1 MSPNQLLTIGLRQL
15 FANGSVKASGEVSVA
30 SGRGWSRPVLLQALF
45 ALFLL
50 ALSSGA
56 LAASFSVSDFA
67 VPASDPL
74 DVFSCELDG
83 PGAVATDGRTFS
95 PGDQLSIDRSCVVK
109 NFTCDDPLNSTLNFA
124 SHTPGTLII
133 FENVCYGG
141 NFACANV
148 EGSAFVWAVNG
159 SDFSSVKP
167 GCQDLII
174 PVEKIE
180 KSATDLADNPIS
192 SVSVGVPF
200 RYTLDIPVLFDPVS
214 GTIIPGYGSLNELGN
229 IVITDDMTPGTL
241 GVDLELLDITA
252 SWGPAGSPTGTTM
265 TPGTDFTVTSSVGN
279 PSTPGVLTFEI
290 LNPEPL
296 AANNQ
301 IHIAID
307 VMLTDDPLNN
317 IGKSFINVAE
327 WEFSRLID
335 GTLYDPLPGENGVAE
350 LLSISRPDLQV
361 EKTTDSTAVNFS
373 DMPEYSIFVQNVGG
387 APAWNILVEDQIP
400 LEMRD
405 FDPTTALTVTMAGN
419 LLDPSDYDLTYTT
432 NGPND
437 GLLEI
442 ELLDSAGGLNANEIL
457 RIDYTSQLDQPGGSN
472 VPANGVELTNVAAA
486 TFWANDISTNTSR
499 VEYTG
504 PRTDGTEDTADNQ
517 DLAFVTAALTGYYFE
532 KTVSN
537 VTSGISPA
545 FAAIPGDRLRYRVR
559 LFNLDQEIY
568 NVSIT
573 DQLDATRFDIS
584 SAAVDPATCP
594 AGATVCAFDGSG
606 LLTVSGAIDVAP
618 SSAQQSIAIEFEVD
632 LLDTLAD
639 GDVASNQAQMTAED
653 DLANPVSASSDDP
666 NVNGVV
672 NQADPGSPASD
683 PTNITIFAPGALL
696 KEGPAGLT
704 EAPIGEIFEYTFTVP
719 QTPVNAPLFDVQV
732 QDALPTALVPTTM
745 LATATVIDGT
755 GTPTGTT
762 YTLTVTDTGS
772 GYMLSENVTGL
783 DLGANERA
791 QITLEVQLANILANQ
806 DGVSFSNTATYSY
819 ARINGAPQSDPA
831 GTEST
836 TAPITI
842 VEPAVTATKSAINL
856 DGNTPAQGGDT
867 LQYTV
872 TLSSNGSSTA
882 FDTSIFDTL
891 PAGVNY
897 VPGSAEILLNA
908 ATTQVDPDV
917 TAGVLT
923 WGALNGDDSL
933 DIPVGEDLVLTYE
946 VVINS
951 AVTGDLINQ
960 VDVQWQSQ
968 DGAVDGERNGADAP
982 DAAGLNNYF
991 TSATSTV
998 AYADNTAFAKA
1009 VQSDTWNDGGTLSTD
1024 LDGIV
1029 RVGDQL
1035 TYALTLS
1042 LREGLTEAV
1051 TIADT
1056 LPAGLEVVSTNY
1068 INAANITFTPTS
1080 EPLAGDRGAISW
1092 LLGDITNT
1100 PDADDTNDTLVIE
1113 VVAQVLANDPDTLAQ
1128 LDTQIINNSAELNY
1142 TGAAAPLPTGAIP
1155 ATVNQPVMSEITKV
1169 DTLGGRTGSGTNADP
1184 YQVDL
1189 AADTMQ
1195 FQLETCNNGD
1205 APAYNLTISDSLA
1218 TQFDENDLAAAPTV
1232 QLGAATLTAGTDF
1245 TYTAPA
1251 VRGGAFNIVLADA
1264 RPVDPDVCVT
1274 VSYNVGFY
1282 TDVTTTTPWSNS
1294 ATLDNYW
1301 SLPTSSGQ
1309 QYAGTTPAEVWMVNA
1324 SNPQVPVKVIT
1335 GQADGEVVIGEQVTY
1350 TITIPADNIVR
1361 NNVVV
1366 TDTLADAL
1374 VYDPAL
1380 VTVTVGGVGAAFT
1393 DNTAGQAVSLA
1404 ITNPVPAGQDVVVS
1418 LSAVV
1423 ANTVNTNAG
1432 VTFDNTATYTYDG
1445 LATPLTS
1452 LPAGSLLIVE
1462 PLVALTK
1469 TGDLASVTAGDV
1481 ITYTVSLTAAAD
1493 PNNSDAFDLVLT
1505 DTLPAG
1511 LEYVAASATVGGVAT
1526 EPNVTGDPQLL
1537 TWPAMDMVEGA
1548 SVDVVYQVL
1557 VRDTVAAGDTLTNNA
1572 EAAWTSITGA
1582 DANERDGSDT
1592 DTGGVNDYY
1601 ATDSAT
1607 ATVPDGTLLSKART
1621 GDTFNTATDDLRVGD
1636 RVQFELRIALQEGT
1650 TNGLVLTDTLP
1661 TGLAFESM
1669 VSADFFGTVESPVVT
1684 PAAIPSQ
1691 SGQTLTWTLGNQT
1704 NPADG
1709 NAANDFLVLV
1719 YEARVENL
1727 DTLSQTPT
1735 TQPLTNAATLDYTV
1749 ASGPAP
1755 QQTANANVQVLQ
1767 PDLAITKTAS
1777 AAGGDT
1783 IVVAGEVVTYTV
1795 AITNNGDAPA
1805 YDTVLQDTLPDGMRL
1820 AGITTASIDVDGN
1833 ARPTLAPTYNVVTGL
1848 AEWDFGSEAVGV
1860 YDIPVGS
1867 TLTVA
1872 YTVAVDPSVPPSQTL
1887 TNSALVTDYYS
1898 FDDSDVPANGAPADR
1913 EDYGP
1918 TNTDMATLT
1927 TPGPLSLQKE
1937 ALATQATI
1945 GEEFTYRITVPETP
1959 TDTALF
1965 DVRILD
1971 NLAASGVDLT
1981 FVSATVVSGGAWT
1994 LTNTGTPTNL
2004 IIEDTGSGIDIAANS
2019 QAVID
2024 ITVSVDNTTNNQ
2036 AGDTA
2041 VNTASYTFNSINDN
2055 DLTQVAAPGGAN
2067 DTAAPVTLVEPLLT
2081 ITKTAANVTAGKAA
2095 TDPAAGGDTIEYTV
2109 TIPNGGNA
2117 TAFDTTVTDTLP
2129 TGMALVANSATAL
2142 INGAD
2147 PGFTAT
2153 PTSTAVAG
2161 GTELVWGEDNG
2172 GDGSLDIPAGQSL
2185 VMTYQAIVTDAS
2197 IPSLQNSVLA
2207 DWTSLDTGI
2216 AGERTGDGCPTI
2228 TQPND
2233 YCTAPAT
2240 ATVVTEDNNALAKIV
2255 FADSWDDAPLSTA
2268 NDGILRV
2275 GDTVTYELELLLR
2288 EGATNAVVVSD
2299 TLPDGLT
2306 FDSVV
2311 SINGNTSAPFAAVA
2325 PFSHAD
2331 IPAPTVAGQTVTWN
2345 IGDIVNAV
2353 NGDSTD
2359 NTFVIRYNAVADV
2372 NNPAT
2377 ATPSTVLTNDASFFY
2392 DGTTTITDSADVEVR
2407 QPVIVSVT
2415 KTDDL
2420 GNSYPSSTSPLT
2432 VDIIN
2437 DTMQFSLEACNDG
2450 GSTAPAYSLQLVDTL
2465 APELDETSITTPVVT
2480 INGAAQTAG
2489 AGYTYTAP
2497 AGSGGDMVFDLV
2509 TPVNPGQCALVEYSI
2524 GFVDTTPAN
2533 SLWNNSV
2540 TAASYWSL
2548 PAANGEQYAAVG
2560 PAEFWMTNASTD
2572 LVPVKTLVSPLSEA
2586 TIGEQVVYTITVPA
2600 ANAARP
2606 GVIVTDTLSDA
2617 LVYEAAATTVTV
2629 GGNTVVP
2636 TDNSAGQ
2643 NISLTIGDVPAGQE
2657 VVVTLTTHVANTA
2670 NTNAG
2675 DVFDNSASYD
2685 YTGNAAGLLTSLP
2698 SASLTI
2704 VEPLLTL
2711 TKAADVATAVAGD
2724 EITYTVSL
2732 TATSGANNSDAF
2744 DLVVTDSLPAGLEY
2758 VTGSATVL
2766 GNPLEPAVTTPVNPD
2781 EQVLTWNVAS
2791 MTEGATGQVV
2801 YRVLVRDTVAAGDE
2815 LINNAQAT
2823 WTSLAGVDANER
2835 DGSDGVGGIN
2845 DYVTTDTTTVTV
2857 PDNTT
2862 LAKARVTDT
2871 FDPAVDDLRVGDR
2884 VQYALTIGLQEGTTN
2899 DLVLEDVL
2907 PTGLVYEDMV
2917 SADFFGTPGTA
2928 TPTVAGQTLTWNLG
2942 NVTNPA
2948 DGDPA
2953 NDFLVLTYE
2962 ARVANLDTLSQTPT
2976 TQTLTN
2982 TAGLDYTVAGAPV
2995 STADASASS
3004 NVLQPL
3010 LGITKAVD
3018 VTSGVAA
3025 GDTLTY
3031 TVAITNTGD
3040 APAYDTVLT
3049 DTIPDGL
3056 RDASVTT
3063 SSITLVNA
3071 GTTLT
3076 NLAPVFDP
3084 GTGLATWDF
3093 DSGVA
3098 DAYTIPAGETLQVV
3112 YTVQADADLGASL
3125 TLENSALV
3133 SVYYSFD
3140 DEAVPAGGVDTER
3153 EDYGPVGPAVATT
3166 ISLGSGALQK
3176 NITQPTAAIGEQ
3188 FTYEILVPATPVNIA
3203 LSNVHVLD
3211 DLTASAAVLEFVS
3224 AQYSLDAGGSW
3235 LPMSNVGTATAV
3247 DLVDQTSGLGVDVP
3261 ASGQMLVEITVQLA
3275 DDATNVAGLTFNN
3288 TATYN
3293 YDGFTGDPAT
3303 LADVSED
3310 MTIVA
3315 PTLVMTKDGPASLE
3329 DGVLGTFTLSVQN
3342 TDLSATAWDITLTD
3356 HLPNLASGGMCDVA
3370 PVITDVSVF
3379 ESDGTTLVNTLAVG
3393 TDYTVNFA
3401 PGAGAPDPCVFTL
3414 VGESANAAVGPE
3426 QILVVTYT
3434 AELDA
3439 GTPANVDLTNFA
3451 GATEWFSADDTAPVR
3466 ATFTHTLQDVIEDVA
3481 DPQDYHTL
3489 TTVPPTMVFEK
3500 TVAVQVDADGDGQ
3513 PSPGDTLRYTIDV
3526 TNPSNVLLQDFSVVD
3541 DLGALNAEAYF
3552 VPGSLVV
3559 VDAAG
3564 GVDNSDANGGT
3575 NAQGLLDISG
3585 LNLDAQGTAG
3595 ESIQLIFDVTLV
3607 DAIDSGTVVLN
3618 QGQLN
3623 FAGSTLQLSDDP
3635 AIGGTEDPTPITI
3648 LSAPQMQVQKVSADI
3663 TGDATVL
3670 SPGDTLRYTLTVVN
3684 IGNEDAINTF
3694 LRDAIPQFTTYVP
3707 DSTTLNGVAVADPAV
3722 GISALESG
3730 MLINAPG
3737 NTTPG
3742 AMDADALAGADA
3754 TATIV
3759 FDVVID
3765 SDALPGTRIVNQ
3777 GFVAADGAGG
3787 TPILEQPSDDPA
3799 TAVEDDPTVD
3809 IVGALPLLDVQKTVA
3824 IAAGGDV
3831 NGNGA
3836 PDPGDTLEY
3845 TFTVTNTADI
3855 PASNVML
3862 MDQIPAGTTYV
3873 AASTTLNGAAQADI
3887 SGASPLVTGM
3897 QINSAGEAAGVMAIN
3912 SSATVTL
3919 QVTIDAATAPGT
3931 VIVNQGTLSSDQLPD
3946 ELSDQ
3951 DGIDSNGDQ
3960 PTEITV
3966 GEAQQVSITKS
3977 VIVVGGGAALP
3988 GSELEYTVQVT
3999 NEGLVPATQ
4008 VLITDDVS
4016 LLGPDVSYVL
4026 DSARLNGGVAGV
4038 NVAADVITADY
4049 GTAYGDLA
4057 PGDSAVLRFRVLL
4070 SDTIASGTTITN
4082 TGVVTWDNANQ
4093 TANSSVTTQ
4102 VGAIPGTATLSGYL
4116 WNDVDFDNIF
4126 DATETPLVDWEVQA
4140 WQNNVQLRTALSGN
4154 DGSYSIVGLPETQPG
4169 DTYELRFV
4177 APGATA
4183 TTAPLGY
4190 TDSDPAF
4197 TDGLQ
4202 VITDITAAADS
4213 LVANLN
4219 LPIDPNG
4226 VVYNSITRE
4235 AIAGAM
4241 LTMVDSSGSALVDSC
4256 FDSTV
4261 QQGQVTLASGFY
4273 KFDLNFNG
4281 ANCPS
4286 GGDYR
4291 IVVTPPAGAFTP
4303 GESTVIPPLTGE
4315 QTAAYDAVVC
4325 AADAIG
4331 TTAECEAQVS
4341 AAAPGTTV
4349 AASSPLTGYYLNLMF
4364 AGATADDRQIFNNH
4378 IPLDPEL
4385 GGAVSITKTASV
4397 LNVSRGEFVPYVI
4410 RINNS
4415 FGSDLS
4421 DLAIVDSFPA
4431 GFKYVKD
4438 SARLNDQPVEPDVD
4452 GRNLVWNG
4460 LNLTAS
4466 GQHTL
4471 KLLFIVGA
4479 GVGEGEYVNRAQVF
4493 QARTARISLANA
4505 DAVSGE
4511 AQATVRVVPDP
4522 DFDCTD
4528 VIGKVYDDA
4537 NMNGYQD
4544 DGEAGLPNVR
4554 AVTARGLIVTS
4565 DQYGRFH
4572 ITCAVVPNE
4581 LRGSNFILKVD
4592 DRSLPSG
4599 YRLTTPNPLVRRA
4612 TRGKMIKFN
4621 FGAALHRVVR
4631 LDIANPVF
4639 EKDSTEMRLQWTT
4652 RMPLLMEQLVEKQS
4666 ILRIAYMA
4674 ETEDEGLVDDRLKA
4688 MKKRIARQWAE
4699 LGNPYE
4705 LVIETE
4711 VFWRTGAPLK
4721 GGSK

>member
-1 MSPNQLLTIGLRQL
+1 MSPSQHLTFVLGQL
-15 FANGSVKASGEVSVA
+15 FANDSLNASGQASV
-30 SGRGWSRPVLLQALF
+30 GGFRGLRSLGLLQAF
-45 ALFLL
+45 FVLFLV
-50 ALSSGA
+50 AFSSGA
-56 LAASFSVSDFA
+56 LAASFNVSDFA
-67 VPASDPL
+67 VPGSDPL
-74 DVFSCELDG
+74 DVYSCELDG
-83 PGAVATDGRTFS
+83 PGDLANNGQPFGTS
-95 PGDQLSIDRSCVVK
+95 DQLSIDRSCVIK

-124 SHTPGTLII
+124 SHVPGTLII

-159 SDFSSVKP
+159 SDFSSVKE

-180 KSATDLADNPIS
+180 KSATDLNDNPVT

-214 GTIIPGYGSLNELGN
+214 GIVIPGYGSLNELGN

-241 GVDLELLDITA
+241 GVDLDLLNISA
-252 SWGPAGSPTGTTM
+252 SWGPTGDPNGTPM
-265 TPGTDFTVTSSVGN
+265 TQGVDYTVSSSDGN
-279 PSTPGVLTFEI
+279 PSSPGVLTFTI
-290 LNPEPL
+290 LNPDPL
-296 AANNQ
+296 PANNQ
-301 IHIAID
+301 IHISID
-307 VMLTDDPLNN
+307 VVLTDDPLNN
-317 IGKSFINVAE
+317 IGKIFTNVAE
-327 WEFSRLID
+327 WEFSRFID
-335 GTLYDPLPGENGVAE
+335 GTLYDPLPGENGVAQ
-350 LLSISRPDLQV
+350 LLSISQPDLQV
-361 EKTTDSTAVNFS
+361 EKTTASSAINFS
-373 DMPEYSIFVQNVGG
+373 DQPDFSIFVQNVGG
-387 APAWNILVEDQIP
+387 APAWNVVVEDQIP

-405 FDPTTALTVTMAGN
+405 FDPTSALTVTLAGN
-419 LLDPSDYDLTYTT
+419 LLNPSDYDVNYETS
-432 NGPND
+432 GPND
-437 GLLEI
+437 GLLTVT
-442 ELLDSAGGLNANEIL
+442 LLDSAGALDPNDIL

-472 VPANGVELTNVAAA
+472 EPGNGVELTNVAAA
-486 TFWANDISTNTSR
+486 TVWYNDISTNASR

-504 PRTDGTEDTADNQ
+504 PRTDGTDGVDDNQ
-517 DLAFVTAALTGYYFE
+517 DLATVTAALTGYYFE

-537 VTSGISPA
+537 LTSGISPA
-545 FAAIPGDRLRYRVR
+545 VTAVPGDRLRYRVR

-573 DQLDATRFDIS
+573 DQLDPARFDIS
-584 SAAVDPATCP
+584 SAVVDPATCP
-594 AGATVCAFDGSG
+594 AGATVCAFDGAG

-618 SSAQQSIAIEFEVD
+618 TSAQQSIAIEFEVD
-632 LLDTLAD
+632 LLDTLAS
-639 GDVASNQAQMTAED
+639 GDVASNQAEMTAED
-653 DLANPVSASSDDP
+653 DLANPVTASSDDP

-683 PTNITIFAPGALL
+683 PTNITLIAPGPLL
-696 KEGPAGLT
+696 KAAPAGLT

-719 QTPVNAPLFDVQV
+719 QTSVAAPLYDVQV
-732 QDALPTALVPTTM
+732 QDALPTALMPTTM
-745 LATATVIDGT
+745 LATATVIDDA

-762 YTLTVTDTGS
+762 YNLTVTDTGS
-772 GYMLSENVTGL
+772 GYLLSENVTGL

-791 QITLEVQLANILANQ
+791 EITLEVQVANIQANQ
-806 DGVSFSNTATYSY
+806 EGVSFSNTATYTY
-819 ARINGAPQSDPA
+819 ARINGAAQSDPA

-836 TAPITI
+836 TAAITI
-842 VEPAVTATKSAINL
+842 VEPAVTAIKTATNL
-856 DGNTPAQGGDT
+856 DGNSPALGGDT
-867 LQYTV
+867 LEYTV
-872 TLSSNGSSTA
+872 TLSSNGTSTA

-891 PAGVNY
+891 PAGVDY
-897 VPGSAEILLNA
+897 VPGSGDILLGGVS
-908 ATTQVDPDV
+908 TQVDPDV

-951 AVTGDLINQ
+951 AATGDLINQ

-968 DGAVDGERNGADAP
+968 DGAVDDERNGADAP
-982 DAAGLNNYF
+982 DAAALNNYF
-991 TSATSTV
+991 ASATSTV
-998 AYADNTAFAKA
+998 PYVDNTAFAKT
-1009 VQSDTWNDGGTLSTD
+1009 VQADSWDDGGVLSNGT
-1024 LDGIV
+1024 DGIL
-1029 RVGDQL
+1029 RVGDTV
-1035 TYALTLS
+1035 TYALTLG

-1051 TIADT
+1051 TVADT
-1056 LPAGLEVVSTNY
+1056 LPTGLELVSFNY
-1068 INAANITFTPTS
+1068 VNGANITFTPVT
-1080 EPLAGDRGAISW
+1080 EPAANSRGLLNW
-1092 LLGDITNT
+1092 DLGDITNA
-1100 PDADDTNDTLVIE
+1100 PDADDTNDDLVIE
-1113 VVAQVLANDPDTLAQ
+1113 VVARVLANDPDTLTQ
-1128 LDTQIINNSAELNY
+1128 LATQVVNNSAELNY
-1142 TGAAAPLPTGAIP
+1142 TGAAAPLPSGDIP
-1155 ATVNQPVMSEITKV
+1155 ATVNQPVMSDITKI
-1169 DTLGGRTGSGTNADP
+1169 DTLGGRTGTGTNADP

-1189 AADTMQ
+1189 ATDTMQ
-1195 FQLETCNNGD
+1195 FQVETCNNGD
-1205 APAYNLTISDSLA
+1205 APAYNLQISDTLA
-1218 TQFDENDLAAAPTV
+1218 TQFDETDLAAAPTV
-1232 QLGAATLTAGTDF
+1232 QVGGTPLTAGTDF

-1251 VRGGAFNIVLADA
+1251 ARGGSFSLVLADGV
-1264 RPVDPDVCVT
+1264 PVDPTQCLTLDYT
-1274 VSYNVGFY
+1274 VGFY

-1294 ATLDNYW
+1294 ANLDSYW
-1301 SLPTSSGQ
+1301 SLPASSGQ
-1309 QYAGTTPAEVWMVNA
+1309 QYAGTTPAEVWMVNT
-1324 SNPQVPVKVIT
+1324 SNPQVPLKTIT

-1361 NNVVV
+1361 NNVTI
-1366 TDTLADAL
+1366 TDTLDVAL
-1374 VYDPAL
+1374 VEDF
-1380 VTVTVGGVGAAFT
+1380 VDVNVGGSNALFT
-1393 DNTAGQAVSLA
+1393 NTGTGQDLVLN
-1404 ITNPVPAGQDVVVS
+1404 ITDPVPAGAEIEVTIV
-1418 LSAVV
+1418 AHV
-1423 ANTVNTNAG
+1423 ANTAATNAG
-1432 VTFDNTATYTYDG
+1432 VTFDNTASYTYDG

-1469 TGDLASVTAGDV
+1469 TADLASVTAGDV
-1481 ITYTVSLTAAAD
+1481 ITYTVNLTAAAD

-1526 EPNVTGDPQLL
+1526 EPTVTGDPQVLS
-1537 TWPAMDMVEGA
+1537 WPAMDMVEGA

-1557 VRDTVAAGDTLTNNA
+1557 VRDTVAPGDALSNLA
-1572 EAAWTSITGA
+1572 EATWTSISGA
-1582 DANERDGSDT
+1582 NANERDGSDT

-1607 ATVPDGTLLSKART
+1607 ATVPDNTLLTKART
-1621 GDTFNTATDDLRVGD
+1621 GDTFNTADDDLRVGD

-1661 TGLAFESM
+1661 TGLAFENM
-1669 VSADFFGTVESPVVT
+1669 VSADFFGSVEAPVTT

-1691 SGQTLTWTLGNQT
+1691 SGQTLTWNLGSQT

-1727 DTLSQTPT
+1727 DTLTQTPT

-1749 ASGPAP
+1749 GGSPAV
-1755 QQTANANVQVLQ
+1755 QQTANDTVQVLQ
-1767 PDLAITKTAS
+1767 PDLAITKTVS

-1805 YDTVLQDTLPDGMRL
+1805 YDTVLQDTLPEGMRI
-1820 AGITTASIDVDGN
+1820 AGVTGTTIDLDGS
-1833 ARPTLAPTYNVVTGL
+1833 ARPALAPTYTPATG
-1848 AEWDFGSEAVGV
+1848 EAVWNFDNGGADT
-1860 YDIPVGS
+1860 YTIPVGS

-1872 YTVAVDPSVPPSQTL
+1872 YTTQVDLVVPPSQTL
-1887 TNSALVTDYYS
+1887 TNSAVVTDYYS
-1898 FDDSDVPANGAPADR
+1898 FDNDAVPTNGAPAER

-1918 TNTDMATLT
+1918 TNTDMATVT
-1927 TPGPLSLQKE
+1927 TPGPLSLAKD
-1937 ALATQATI
+1937 ALATEATI
-1945 GEEFTYRITVPETP
+1945 GETFTYRITVPETP

-1971 NLAASGVDLT
+1971 DLATTGADLS
-1981 FVSATVVSGGAWT
+1981 FVSASVVSGGAWT
-1994 LTNTGTPTNL
+1994 LTNTGTATDL
-2004 IIEDTGSGIDIAANS
+2004 VIEDTGSGIDIPANG

-2041 VNTASYTFNSINDN
+2041 TNAASYTFNSINDTP
-2055 DLTQVAAPGGAN
+2055 LTQVAAPGGAN
-2067 DTAAPVTLVEPLLT
+2067 DTADPVTLVEPVLT
-2081 ITKTAANVTAGKAA
+2081 ISKTAANVTAGKAA
-2095 TDPAAGGDTIEYTV
+2095 TDPAAGGDIIEYTV
-2109 TIPNGGNA
+2109 TIPNGGTS

-2129 TGMALVANSATAL
+2129 TGMAYIPGSATAA
-2142 INGAD
+2142 INGL
-2147 PGFTAT
+2147 
-2153 PTSTAVAG
+2153 AVAG
-2161 GTELVWGEDNG
+2161 FNGAPDQPGGGVLIWGGDNG
-2172 GDGSLDIPAGQSL
+2172 DDSLDIPVAQSL
-2185 VMTYQAIVTDAS
+2185 VMTYQVNVTDAS

-2207 DWTSLDTGI
+2207 DWTSLDTPV
-2216 AGERTGDGCPTI
+2216 AGERTGAGCPTI

-2233 YCTAPAT
+2233 YCTGPAT
-2240 ATVVTEDNNALAKIV
+2240 VTVVTEDNNALSKTV
-2255 FADSWDDAPLSTA
+2255 FADSWDDGGALSSGT
-2268 NDGILRV
+2268 DGILRV
-2275 GDTVTYELELLLR
+2275 GDTVTYQLELVLR
-2288 EGATNAVVVSD
+2288 EGLTNAVVVSD
-2299 TLPDGLT
+2299 TLPAGLT

-2311 SINGNTSAPFAAVA
+2311 AINGDTTAPFSAVA

-2331 IPAPTVAGQTVTWN
+2331 IAAPGVSGQTLTWN
-2345 IGDIVNAV
+2345 IGDITNAID
-2353 NGDSTD
+2353 GDST
-2359 NTFVIRYNAVADV
+2359 NNSFTIQYRAVVD
-2372 NNPAT
+2372 T
-2377 ATPSTVLTNDASFFY
+2377 GTLTQTPSTLLTNAASFFY
-2392 DGTTTITDSADVEVR
+2392 DGTTTLNDSVDVDVR

-2415 KTDDL
+2415 KTDNL
-2420 GNSYPSSTSPLT
+2420 GNSYPDSTSPLT
-2432 VDIIN
+2432 VDIVN
-2437 DTMQFSLEACNDG
+2437 DVMQFTLEACNDG

-2465 APELDETSITTPVVT
+2465 APELDETTITAPVVT
-2480 INGAAQTAG
+2480 VNGATQTAG
-2489 AGYTYTAP
+2489 VGYTYTPP
-2497 AGSGGDMVFDLV
+2497 AGSGGDMVFDLD
-2509 TPVNPGQCALVEYSI
+2509 TPVNPGQCATVEYAI
-2524 GFVDTTPAN
+2524 GFLDTIPAN

-2560 PAEFWMTNASTD
+2560 PAEFWMTNASID
-2572 LVPVKTLVSPLSEA
+2572 PVPVKTLVSPATEA
-2586 TIGEQVVYTITVPA
+2586 TIGEQVVYTVTVPA
-2600 ANAARP
+2600 INAARS
-2606 GVIVTDTLSDA
+2606 GVVVTDILSDA
-2617 LVYEAAATTVTV
+2617 LVYDGATVTV
-2629 GGNTVVP
+2629 GGNPVTP

-2643 NISLTIGDVPAGQE
+2643 TISLDIGDVPAGQE

-2675 DVFDNSASYD
+2675 DVFDNTATYT
-2685 YTGNAAGLLTSLP
+2685 YTGYSGTDLTSAP

-2711 TKAADVATAVAGD
+2711 GKVADVATAVAGD
-2724 EITYTVSL
+2724 EITYTVTL
-2732 TATSGANNSDAF
+2732 TAASGANNSDAF
-2744 DLVVTDSLPAGLEY
+2744 DLVITDALPAGLEY
-2758 VTGSATVL
+2758 VPGSATVL
-2766 GNPLEPAVTTPVNPD
+2766 GNPLEPTVTGDP
-2781 EQVLTWNVAS
+2781 QVLSWNVS
-2791 MTEGATGQVV
+2791 TMQEGDVAQVV

-2815 LINNAQAT
+2815 LINNAQST

-2862 LAKARVTDT
+2862 LAKARVSDT
-2871 FDPAVDDLRVGDR
+2871 FDPAADDLRVGDR

-2899 DLVLEDVL
+2899 NLVLEDLL
-2907 PTGLVYEDMV
+2907 PTGLVYEGMV

-2928 TPTVAGQTLTWNLG
+2928 TPTAAGQTLTWNLG
-2942 NVTNPA
+2942 NMTNPA

-2962 ARVANLDTLSQTPT
+2962 ARVANLDTLAQTPT
-2976 TQTLTN
+2976 TQALTN
-2982 TAGLDYTVAGAPV
+2982 NASLDYTVAGVAAP
-2995 STADASASS
+2995 TLNASATS

-3010 LGITKAVD
+3010 LAITKVVD

-3031 TVAITNTGD
+3031 TVAITNNGD

-3049 DTIPDGL
+3049 DTLPDGL
-3056 RDASVTT
+3056 RDAGVTT

-3076 NLAPVFDP
+3076 SFNPAYDA
-3084 GTGLATWDF
+3084 GTGVATWDF
-3093 DSGVA
+3093 DAGVA
-3098 DAYTIPAGETLQVV
+3098 DAYTIPVGETLQVV
-3112 YTVQADADLGASL
+3112 YTVQADADLGANL
-3125 TLENSALV
+3125 TLENSAVV

-3140 DEAVPAGGVDTER
+3140 DEGVPANGVDSER

-3166 ISLGSGALQK
+3166 TSLGAGALQK
-3176 NITQPTAAIGEQ
+3176 SITQPTAAIGED
-3188 FTYEILVPATPVNIA
+3188 FTYEITVPATPVNIA
-3203 LSNVHVLD
+3203 LGNVHVLD
-3211 DLTASAAVLEFVS
+3211 DLTDSVAVLEFVS
-3224 AQYSLDAGGSW
+3224 ARYSLDAGGTW
-3235 LPMSNVGTATAV
+3235 LPMSNTGTATAL
-3247 DLVDQTSGLGVDVP
+3247 DLVDQGSGLGVDLA
-3261 ASGQMLVEITVQLA
+3261 ASEQMLVEVTVRLA

-3288 TATYN
+3288 TATYS

-3303 LADVSED
+3303 LQDVSED

-3315 PTLVMTKDGPASLE
+3315 PTLVMTKDGPSTLE
-3329 DGVLGTFTLSVQN
+3329 DGVAGTFTLSVQN
-3342 TDLSATAWDITLTD
+3342 TDTSATAWDITVVD

-3370 PVITDVSVF
+3370 PVVTDVSVF
-3379 ESDGTTLVNTLAVG
+3379 ESDGATLVNSLAVG
-3393 TDYTVNFA
+3393 TDYSVSFA
-3401 PGAGAPDPCVFTL
+3401 AGTGAPDPCVFTL

-3434 AELDA
+3434 AELDT

-3451 GATEWFSADDTAPVR
+3451 AATEWFSADDTAPVR
-3466 ATFTHTLQDVIEDVA
+3466 ATFTHNLQDVIEDVA

-3489 TTVPPTMVFEK
+3489 TTLPPTMVFEK
-3500 TVAVQVDADGDGQ
+3500 TVSVQVDADGDGQ
-3513 PSPGDTLRYTIDV
+3513 PSPGDTLRYVIDV
-3526 TNPSNVLLQDFSVVD
+3526 TNPSNVLLQDFSIVD
-3541 DLGALNAEAYF
+3541 DLGGLNAEAYF
-3552 VPGSLVV
+3552 VAGSLVV
-3559 VDAAG
+3559 VDTAG

-3575 NAQGLLDISG
+3575 NNQGLVDISG

-3595 ESIQLIFDVTLV
+3595 DSVQLSFDVTLAP
-3607 DAIDSGTVVLN
+3607 AIDNGTVVLN
-3618 QGQLN
+3618 QGRLD

-3635 AIGGTEDPTPITI
+3635 AQPGTEEPTPITI
-3648 LSAPQMQVQKVSADI
+3648 LSAPQMQVEKVSADI

-3670 SPGDTLRYTLTVVN
+3670 SPGDSLRYTITVVN
-3684 IGNEDAINTF
+3684 IGNEDAVNVF

-3707 DSTTLNGVAVADPAV
+3707 DSTTLNGAAVADPAL

-3730 MLINAPG
+3730 MQINSSG
-3737 NTTPG
+3737 NATPG
-3742 AMDADALAGADA
+3742 AMDADAAAGADA
-3754 TATIV
+3754 TATIT
-3759 FDVVID
+3759 FEVVVD

-3777 GFVAADGAGG
+3777 GFVAGDGAGG

-3809 IVGALPLLDVQKTVA
+3809 IVGNLPLLDVQKTVA
-3824 IAAGGDV
+3824 IATDV
-3831 NGNGA
+3831 NSNGA
-3836 PDPGDTLEY
+3836 PDPLDTLEY

-3855 PASNVML
+3855 PATNVML
-3862 MDQIPAGTTYV
+3862 VDQIPPGTNYV
-3873 AASTTLNGAAQADI
+3873 PGSTTLNGAVVADI
-3887 SGASPLVTGM
+3887 SGASPLVSGM
-3897 QINSAGEAAGVMAIN
+3897 QVNSAGEAAGVMAIN

-3919 QVTIDAATAPGT
+3919 QVTIDGATAPGT
-3931 VIVNQGTLSSDQLPD
+3931 VITNQGTLSSDQLPD

-3966 GEAQQVSITKS
+3966 GEAQQLSIVKN
-3977 VIVVGGGAALP
+3977 VLVVGGGAPLP

-3999 NEGLVPATQ
+3999 NDGLVPATQ
-4008 VLITDDVS
+4008 VVIQDD
-4016 LLGPDVSYVL
+4016 LNWLAGIGSYVAG
-4026 DSARLNGGVAGV
+4026 SARLNGGVAGV
-4038 NVAADVITADY
+4038 TEGTILIGDY

-4057 PGDSAVLRFRVLL
+4057 PGDSAVLRFRILL
-4070 SDTIASGTTITN
+4070 DDTVVSGTTFTN
-4082 TGVVTWDNANQ
+4082 TGVVNWNNNTQ
-4093 TANSSVTTQ
+4093 TASSSVTTQ
-4102 VGAIPGTATLSGYL
+4102 VGAIPGTATLSGFL
-4116 WNDVDFDNIF
+4116 WHDVDFDNLF

-4140 WQNNVQLRTALSGN
+4140 WQNNVLLRSAIAAN

-4183 TTAPLGY
+4183 STAPLGY

-4202 VITDITAAADS
+4202 VITGITAGPDS

-4235 AIAGAM
+4235 PIAGAT
-4241 LTMVDSSGSALVDSC
+4241 LTLVDSSGSAVSDNC
-4256 FDSTV
+4256 FDSAA
-4261 QQGQVTLASGFY
+4261 QQGQVTLVSGFY
-4273 KFDLNFNG
+4273 KFDLNFNDGTCPAG
-4281 ANCPS
+4281 A
-4286 GGDYR
+4286 DYR
-4291 IVVTPPAGAFTP
+4291 IVVTPPAGGFTP

-4325 AADAIG
+4325 ADDAIG
-4331 TTAECEAQVS
+4331 ATAECEAQTF
-4341 AAAPGTTV
+4341 ANAPATSITAG
-4349 AASSPLTGYYLNLMF
+4349 SPLTGYYLNLMF

-4385 GGAVSITKTASV
+4385 GGAVTITKTASIV
-4397 LNVSRGEFVPYVI
+4397 NVSRGEFVPYVI

-4421 DLAIVDSFPA
+4421 DLTLVDQFPA

-4438 SARLNDQPVEPDVD
+4438 SARLNDQPVEPDVQ
-4452 GRNLVWNG
+4452 GRRLLWRG
-4460 LNLTAS
+4460 LNLSAA
-4466 GQHTL
+4466 GQHTV

-4479 GVGEGEYVNRAQVF
+4479 GVGEGEYINRAQVF
-4493 QARTARISLANA
+4493 QARTSRIKLANSN
-4505 DAVSGE
+4505 AVSGE

-4544 DGEAGLPNVR
+4544 NGEAGLPNVR

-4581 LRGSNFILKVD
+4581 MRGSNFILKVD

-4631 LDIANPVF
+4631 LDIADPVF
-4639 EKDSTEMRLQWTT
+4639 EKGSTEMRLQWAS
-4652 RMPLLMEQLVEKQS
+4652 RMPLLMEQLVEEQS
-4666 ILRIAYMA
+4666 ILRVAYMA

-4688 MKKRIARQWAE
+4688 MKKQIARKWAE

>member
-1 MSPNQLLTIGLRQL
+1 MSPSQHSTFGLGQF
-15 FANGSVKASGEVSVA
+15 FASRSVKPSAGTSAASGHGQPSL
-30 SGRGWSRPVLLQALF
+30 GLLQVLF
-45 ALFLL
+45 ALFL
-50 ALSSGA
+50 AAFSTGA

-67 VPASDPL
+67 VPGSDPL

-83 PGAVATDGRTFS
+83 PGDLANNGQAFGPS
-95 PGDQLSIDRSCVVK
+95 DQLSIDRSCVIK

-124 SHTPGTLII
+124 SHVPGTLII

-279 PSTPGVLTFEI
+279 PSTPGVLTIEI

-327 WEFSRLID
+327 WTFSRLID

-361 EKTTDSTAVNFS
+361 EKTTTSTAVNFS
-373 DMPEYSIFVQNVGG
+373 DMPDYSIFVQNVGG

-419 LLDPSDYDLTYTT
+419 LLDPSDYVLTYTT
-432 NGPND
+432 TGPND

-472 VPANGVELTNVAAA
+472 EPANGVELTNVAAA
-486 TFWANDISTNTSR
+486 TFWANDISTNTNR

-504 PRTDGTEDTADNQ
+504 PRTDGTEGTADNQ
-517 DLAFVTAALTGYYFE
+517 DSAFVTAALTGYYFE

-594 AGATVCAFDGSG
+594 TGATVCDFDPSG

-683 PTNITIFAPGALL
+683 PTNITIFAPGPLL
-696 KEGPAGLT
+696 KEGPVGLT
-704 EAPIGEIFEYTFTVP
+704 EAPIGEIFEYSFTVP
-719 QTPVNAPLFDVQV
+719 QTGVNAPLFDVQV

-745 LATATVIDGT
+745 LATATIIDGT

-762 YTLTVTDTGS
+762 YNLVVTDTGS
-772 GYMLSENVTGL
+772 GYLLSENVTGL

-791 QITLEVQLANILANQ
+791 QITLEVQVDNILANQ
-806 DGVSFSNTATYSY
+806 DGVSFTNTATYTY
-819 ARINGAPQSDPA
+819 ARINGAAQSDPA

-836 TAPITI
+836 TAAITI
-842 VEPAVTATKSAINL
+842 VEPVVTATKTAVNL
-856 DGNTPAQGGDT
+856 DGNSPAQGGDT
-867 LQYTV
+867 LEYTV
-872 TLSSNGSSTA
+872 TLSSNGTSTA

-891 PAGVNY
+891 PVGVEY
-897 VPGSAEILLNA
+897 VPGSADILLGGVS
-908 ATTQVDPDV
+908 TQVDPDV

-951 AVTGDLINQ
+951 ATTGDLINQ

-991 TSATSTV
+991 TSTASTV
-998 AYADNTAFAKA
+998 AYADNTAFAKM
-1009 VQSDTWNDGGTLSTD
+1009 VQSDAWNDGGTLSTD

-1035 TYALTLS
+1035 TYALTLG

-1051 TIADT
+1051 TVADA
-1056 LPAGLEVVSTNY
+1056 LPSGLELVSFNY
-1068 INAANITFTPTS
+1068 VNGPNITFTPVT
-1080 EPLAGDRGAISW
+1080 EPAANARGALSW
-1092 LLGDITNT
+1092 DLGDITNT

-1113 VVAQVLANDPDTLAQ
+1113 VVAVVLANDADTLAQ
-1128 LDTQIINNSAELNY
+1128 LDTQIVNNSAELNY
-1142 TGAAAPLPTGAIP
+1142 TGAAAPLPSGDIP
-1155 ATVNQPVMSEITKV
+1155 ATVNQPVMSDLTKV
-1169 DTLGGRTGSGTNADP
+1169 DIAGGRTGTGTNADP

-1205 APAYNLTISDSLA
+1205 APAYNLAISDTLA
-1218 TQFDENDLAAAPTV
+1218 TQFDEADLAAAPAV
-1232 QLGAATLTAGTDF
+1232 QLGAATLTAGADF

-1251 VRGGAFNIVLADA
+1251 ARGGAFNIVLADS
-1264 RPVDPDVCVT
+1264 RPVDPDQCVT
-1274 VSYNVGFY
+1274 VNYSVGFY
-1282 TDVTTTTPWSNS
+1282 TDVTTTTPWSNNAS
-1294 ATLDNYW
+1294 LDGYW
-1301 SLPTSSGQ
+1301 SLPATSGQ
-1309 QYAGTTPAEVWMVNA
+1309 QYAGTTAQVWMVNA
-1324 SNPQVPVKVIT
+1324 SNPQAPVKTIT
-1335 GQADGEVVIGEQVTY
+1335 GQADGEVVIGESVTY

-1361 NNVVV
+1361 NNVVI
-1366 TDTLADAL
+1366 TDTL
-1374 VYDPAL
+1374 DPAL
-1380 VTVTVGGVGAAFT
+1380 VLDFADVNVGGANALFSSTGSGQNIELNVT
-1393 DNTAGQAVSLA
+1393 D
-1404 ITNPVPAGQDVVVS
+1404 PVPAGANIEVTLVTH
-1418 LSAVV
+1418 V
-1423 ANTVNTNAG
+1423 ANTVDTNAG
-1432 VTFDNTATYTYDG
+1432 VSFNNEATYTYDG
-1445 LATPLTS
+1445 LPTPLTS

-1469 TGDLASVTAGDV
+1469 VADLTEVTAGDV
-1481 ITYTVSLTAAAD
+1481 INYTVTLTAAAD

-1511 LEYVAASATVGGVAT
+1511 LEYVPGSATVGGVAT
-1526 EPNVTGDPQLL
+1526 EPAVTGDPQLL

-1548 SVDVVYQVL
+1548 SVVVAYQVL
-1557 VRDTVAAGDTLTNNA
+1557 VRDTVAAGDALANLA
-1572 EAAWTSITGA
+1572 EATWTSITGV
-1582 DANERDGSDT
+1582 DTNERTGADT

-1601 ATDSAT
+1601 ATDT
-1607 ATVPDGTLLSKART
+1607 TTVTVPDNTTLAKTRST
-1621 GDTFNTATDDLRVGD
+1621 DTFNAADDNLRVGD
-1636 RVQFELRIALQEGT
+1636 RVLFELRIGLQEGT

-1661 TGLAFESM
+1661 TGLAFENM
-1669 VSADFFGTVESPVVT
+1669 VSADFFGSVEAPVTT
-1684 PAAIPSQ
+1684 PAAIPAQ
-1691 SGQTLTWTLGNQT
+1691 SGQTLTWSLGSQT

-1735 TQPLTNAATLDYTV
+1735 TQPLTNGATLDYTV
-1749 ASGPAP
+1749 ASAPAP
-1755 QQTANANVQVLQ
+1755 QLTDSATVQVLQ
-1767 PDLAITKTAS
+1767 PDLAITKTVS
-1777 AAGGDT
+1777 AGGGDT

-1805 YDTVLQDTLPDGMRL
+1805 YDSVLQDTLPDGMRL
-1820 AGITTASIDVDGN
+1820 AGITTDSIDVDGN
-1833 ARPTLAPTYNVVTGL
+1833 ARPTLAPTYNVLTGL
-1848 AEWDFGSEAVGV
+1848 AEWDFGTGAVGV

-1867 TLTVA
+1867 TLTVV

-1898 FDDSDVPANGAPADR
+1898 FDDSDAPAGVPADR

-1918 TNTDMATLT
+1918 SNTDMASVT
-1927 TPGPLSLQKE
+1927 TPGPLSLAKD
-1937 ALATQATI
+1937 ALATEATI
-1945 GEEFTYRITVPETP
+1945 GETFTYRITVPETP

-1971 NLAASGVDLT
+1971 DLTATGVDLT
-1981 FVSATVVSGGAWT
+1981 FVSANVVSGGVWT
-1994 LTNTGTPTNL
+1994 LTNSGTPTNL
-2004 IIEDTGSGIDIAANS
+2004 IIEDTASGIDIPANG

-2041 VNTASYTFNSINDN
+2041 TNTASYTFNSINDTA
-2055 DLTQVAAPGGAN
+2055 LTQVAAPGGPN
-2067 DTAAPVTLVEPLLT
+2067 DTADPVTLVEPLLT

-2109 TIPNGGNA
+2109 NIANGGTS

-2129 TGMALVANSATAL
+2129 TGMAFAGSVTAQ
-2142 INGAD
+2142 INGTNVT
-2147 PGFTAT
+2147 GFNAT
-2153 PTSTAVAG
+2153 PSQPG
-2161 GTELVWGEDNG
+2161 GGVLIWGGDN
-2172 GDGSLDIPAGQSL
+2172 GDGSLDIPVGQSL
-2185 VMTYQAIVTDAS
+2185 VMTYQANVTDAS

-2216 AGERTGDGCPTI
+2216 AGERTGAGCPTI

-2240 ATVVTEDNNALAKIV
+2240 ATVVTEDNNALSKTV
-2255 FADSWDDAPLSTA
+2255 VADSWDDAPLSTA
-2268 NDGILRV
+2268 TDGILRV
-2275 GDTVTYELELLLR
+2275 GDTVTYQLELILR
-2288 EGATNAVVVSD
+2288 EGVTNAVVVSD
-2299 TLPDGLT
+2299 TLPAGLV

-2311 SINGNTSAPFAAVA
+2311 AINGDTAAPYSAVA
-2325 PFSHAD
+2325 PFTHAD
-2331 IPAPTVAGQTVTWN
+2331 IGAPAQSGQTLTWN
-2345 IGDIVNAV
+2345 IGNIDNAIDG
-2353 NGDSTD
+2353 NSA
-2359 NTFVIRYNAVADV
+2359 NNSFIIQYRARAEV

-2377 ATPSTVLTNDASFFY
+2377 AAPSTVLTNDASFFY
-2392 DGTTTITDSADVEVR
+2392 DGTTTLTDSVDVEVR

-2415 KTDDL
+2415 KSE
-2420 GNSYPSSTSPLT
+2420 GGVRYPDSTAPRQ
-2432 VDIIN
+2432 VDIVN
-2437 DTMQFSLEACNDG
+2437 DVIPFTLEACNDP

-2465 APELDETSITTPVVT
+2465 APELDHTSITTPVVT
-2480 INGAAQTAG
+2480 VNGASQIAG
-2489 AGYTYTAP
+2489 SGYTYTPP

-2509 TPVNPGQCALVEYSI
+2509 TAVNPGQCATVEYSI

-2533 SLWNNSV
+2533 SLWVNSV
-2540 TAASYWSL
+2540 IAASYWSL

-2560 PAEFWMTNASTD
+2560 PDEFWMTNASID
-2572 LVPVKTLVSPLSEA
+2572 AVPVKALVSPATEA

-2600 ANAARP
+2600 SNAARP
-2606 GVIVTDTLSDA
+2606 AMVVTDTLSDA
-2617 LVYEAAATTVTV
+2617 LVYEPAGTSVTV
-2629 GGNTVVP
+2629 GGNTVTP
-2636 TDNSAGQ
+2636 TDNTAGQ
-2643 NISLTIGDVPAGQE
+2643 NISLVIGDVQAGQE

-2685 YTGNAAGLLTSLP
+2685 YTGNTSGLLTSLP

-2732 TATSGANNSDAF
+2732 TATSSASNSDAF

-2758 VTGSATVL
+2758 VPGSATVL
-2766 GNPLEPAVTTPVNPD
+2766 GSSLEPVVTGDPQT
-2781 EQVLTWNVAS
+2781 LTWNVAS
-2791 MTEGATGQVV
+2791 MAEGDTGDVV
-2801 YRVLVRDTVAAGDE
+2801 YRVLVRDTVAPGDE
-2815 LINNAQAT
+2815 LINAAQTT
-2823 WTSLAGVDANER
+2823 WTSLSGVNANER

-2862 LAKARVTDT
+2862 LAKARVNDT
-2871 FDPAVDDLRVGDR
+2871 FNAADDNLRVGDR

-2899 DLVLEDVL
+2899 NLVLEDVL
-2907 PTGLVYEDMV
+2907 PVGLVFEDMV
-2917 SADFFGTPGTA
+2917 SADVFGSAESPVVTAAYIPTPS
-2928 TPTVAGQTLTWNLG
+2928 GQTLTWNLG
-2942 NVTNPA
+2942 DVTNPA

-2962 ARVANLDTLSQTPT
+2962 ARVANLDVLAQTPT
-2976 TQTLTN
+2976 SQALTN
-2982 TAGLDYTVAGAPV
+2982 NAALNYSVAGAPA
-2995 STADASASS
+2995 TPLTASATS

-3010 LGITKAVD
+3010 LAITKAAD
-3018 VTSGVAA
+3018 VTSGLAA

-3031 TVAITNTGD
+3031 TVELANSGD

-3056 RDASVTT
+3056 RDAGVTT

-3076 NLAPVFDP
+3076 SFNPTFDP
-3084 GTGLATWDF
+3084 GTGIATWDF

-3098 DAYTIPAGETLQVV
+3098 DAYTIPAGETLRVV
-3112 YTVQADADLGASL
+3112 YTVQADADLGANL

-3140 DEAVPAGGVDTER
+3140 DEAVPANGVATER
-3153 EDYGPVGPAVATT
+3153 EDYGPAGPAIATT
-3166 ISLGSGALQK
+3166 TTLGAGALQK

-3211 DLTASAAVLEFVS
+3211 DLSASAAVLEFVS
-3224 AQYSLDAGGSW
+3224 ARYSMDAGTSW
-3235 LPMSNVGTATAV
+3235 LPMSNVGTATAL
-3247 DLVDQTSGLGVDVP
+3247 DLVDQTSGVGIDVP
-3261 ASGQMLVEITVQLA
+3261 ASGQLLVEITVQLA

-3293 YDGFTGDPAT
+3293 YDGFSGDPTT
-3303 LADVSED
+3303 LQDVSDD

-3315 PTLVMTKDGPASLE
+3315 PTLVMTKSGPATLE
-3329 DGVLGTFTLSVQN
+3329 DGVAGTFTLSVQN

-3370 PVITDVSVF
+3370 PIVTDVSVF
-3379 ESDGTTLVNTLAVG
+3379 ESNGTTLVNTLVEG
-3393 TDYTVNFA
+3393 TDYSVSFA
-3401 PGAGAPDPCVFTL
+3401 AGAGAPNPCVFTL

-3426 QILVVTYT
+3426 QILVLTYT

-3439 GTPANVDLTNFA
+3439 GTPANATLTNFA
-3451 GATEWFSADDTAPVR
+3451 AATEWFSADDTAPVR

-3513 PSPGDTLRYTIDV
+3513 PSPGDTLRYTINV

-3541 DLGALNAEAYF
+3541 DLGGLNAEPYF
-3552 VPGSLVV
+3552 LTGSLVV

-3575 NAQGLLDISG
+3575 NGQGLLDISG
-3585 LNLDAQGTAG
+3585 LNLDVQGSAG
-3595 ESIQLIFDVTLV
+3595 DSIQLIFDVTLV
-3607 DAIDSGTVVLN
+3607 SAIDSGTVVLN

-3635 AIGGTEDPTPITI
+3635 AQAGTEDPTPITI

-3670 SPGDTLRYTLTVVN
+3670 SPGDTLRYTITVVN
-3684 IGNEDAINTF
+3684 IGNEDAINVL
-3694 LRDAIPQFTTYVP
+3694 LRDAIPQFTTYVAN
-3707 DSTTLNGVAVADPAV
+3707 STTLNGNAVADPAV

-3730 MLINAPG
+3730 MQINAPG

-3742 AMDADALAGADA
+3742 AMDADSAAGADA
-3754 TATIV
+3754 TATIT
-3759 FDVVID
+3759 FDVVVD
-3765 SDALPGTRIVNQ
+3765 GDALPGTRIVNQ
-3777 GFVAADGAGG
+3777 GFVTGDGAGG
-3787 TPILEQPSDDPA
+3787 TPLLEQPSDDPA

-3809 IVGALPLLDVQKTVA
+3809 IVGNLPLLDVQKTVA

-3831 NGNGA
+3831 NANGA

-3855 PASNVML
+3855 PATNVML
-3862 MDQIPAGTTYV
+3862 VDQIPAGTTYV
-3873 AASTTLNGAAQADI
+3873 PGSTMLNGAAEADI
-3887 SGASPLVTGM
+3887 GGASPLVSGM
-3897 QINSAGEAAGVMAIN
+3897 LVNSPGEAAGVMAIN

-3919 QVTIDAATAPGT
+3919 QVTIDGATAPGT
-3931 VIVNQGTLSSDQLPD
+3931 VITNQGTLSSDQLPD

-3966 GEAQQVSITKS
+3966 GAAQQVSITKS

-4008 VLITDDVS
+4008 VVITDDVA
-4016 LLGPDVSYVL
+4016 LLGADVSYVPN
-4026 DSARLNGGVAGV
+4026 SARLNGGVAGV
-4038 NVAADVITADY
+4038 SVVSDFITANY
-4049 GTAYGDLA
+4049 GATYGDLA
-4057 PGDSAVLRFRVLL
+4057 PGDSAVLRFRVQL
-4070 SDTIASGTTITN
+4070 SDTIVSGSSFTN
-4082 TGVVTWDNANQ
+4082 TAVANWNNNTQ
-4093 TANSSVTTQ
+4093 NDSASVTTQ
-4102 VGAIPGTATLSGYL
+4102 VGAIPGTATLSGFL
-4116 WNDVDFDNIF
+4116 WHDVNFNNAF
-4126 DATETPLVDWEVQA
+4126 DAAETPLVDWQIQA
-4140 WQNNVQLRTALSGN
+4140 WQNNVLLRTAIAAN

-4169 DTYELRFV
+4169 ESYELRFV

-4183 TTAPLGY
+4183 STAPLGY
-4190 TDSDPAF
+4190 TDSVF

-4202 VITDITAAADS
+4202 VITDITAGPDS

-4235 AIAGAM
+4235 AIAGAT
-4241 LTMVDSSGSALVDSC
+4241 LTMVDASGNAVADTC
-4256 FDSTV
+4256 FDSTA

-4273 KFDLNFNG
+4273 KFDLNFNDG
-4281 ANCPS
+4281 SCPS
-4286 GGDYR
+4286 AADYR

-4325 AADAIG
+4325 SADAIG
-4331 TTAECEAQVS
+4331 TTVECEAQAS
-4341 AAAPGTTV
+4341 ASAPGTSVT
-4349 AASSPLTGYYLNLMF
+4349 AGSPLTGYYLNLMF

-4385 GGAVSITKTASV
+4385 GGAVTITKTASV
-4397 LNVSRGEFVPYVI
+4397 VNVSRGDFVPYVI

-4415 FGSDLS
+4415 YGNDLS
-4421 DLAIVDSFPA
+4421 DLAILDSFPA

-4452 GRNLVWNG
+4452 GRNLTWRG
-4460 LNLTAS
+4460 LNLSAS

-4479 GVGEGEYVNRAQVF
+4479 GVGEGEYINRAQVF
-4493 QARTARISLANA
+4493 QARTTRLALA
-4505 DAVSGE
+4505 GATAVSGE

-4544 DGEAGLPNVR
+4544 EGEAGLPNVR

-4581 LRGSNFILKVD
+4581 MRGSNFILKVD

-4599 YRLTTPNPLVRRA
+4599 YRLTTENPLVRRA

-4631 LDIANPVF
+4631 LDVAAPVF
-4639 EKDSTEMRLQWTT
+4639 KPDTTEMRLQWTS

-4674 ETEDEGLVDDRLKA
+4674 ENEDEGLVDDRLKA
-4688 MKKRIARQWAE
+4688 MKKQIARQWAE

>member
-1 MSPNQLLTIGLRQL
+1 M
-15 FANGSVKASGEVSVA
+15 
-30 SGRGWSRPVLLQALF
+30 LQALF
-45 ALFLL
+45 ALFLV
-50 ALSSGA
+50 AFSTGA

-67 VPASDPL
+67 VPGSDPL

-83 PGAVATDGRTFS
+83 PGDLANNGQAFGPS
-95 PGDQLSIDRSCVVK
+95 DQLSIDRSCVIK

-124 SHTPGTLII
+124 SHVPGTLII

-174 PVEKIE
+174 PVEKID
-180 KSATDLADNPIS
+180 KNATDLNDNPIT
-192 SVSVGVPF
+192 SVTVGVPF
-200 RYTLDIPVLFDPVS
+200 RYTLDVPILFDPVS
-214 GTIIPGYGSLNELGN
+214 GTVIPGYGSLNDLGN
-229 IVITDDMTPGTL
+229 IVIEDDMLPGTL
-241 GVDLELLDITA
+241 GVDLELLDVTISSDTL
-252 SWGPAGSPTGTTM
+252 GPMTENVDYTVDPDAPPGSPNA
-265 TPGTDFTVTSSVGN
+265 PGFLTIAIIN
-279 PSTPGVLTFEI
+279 PDPLPPGD
-290 LNPEPL
+290 
-296 AANNQ
+296 Q

-307 VMLTDDPLNN
+307 VVLTDDALNN
-317 IGKSFINVAE
+317 VGKSFVNVAE
-327 WEFSRLID
+327 WTFSRYID

-361 EKTTDSTAVNFS
+361 EKTTTSTAVNFS
-373 DMPEYSIFVQNVGG
+373 DQPDYSIFVQNVGG

-419 LLDPSDYDLTYTT
+419 LLDPSDYVLTYTT
-432 NGPND
+432 TGPND

-472 VPANGVELTNVAAA
+472 EPANGVELTNVAAA
-486 TFWANDISTNTSR
+486 TFWANDISTNSNR

-504 PRTDGTEDTADNQ
+504 PRTDGTEGTADNQ
-517 DLAFVTAALTGYYFE
+517 DSAFVTAALTGYYFE

-594 AGATVCAFDGSG
+594 TGATVCDFDPSG

-696 KEGPAGLT
+696 KEGPVGLT

-762 YTLTVTDTGS
+762 YNLTVTDTGS
-772 GYMLSENVTGL
+772 GYVLSENVTGL

-791 QITLEVQLANILANQ
+791 QITLEVQLDNILANQ
-806 DGVSFSNTATYSY
+806 DGVTFSNTATYTY
-819 ARINGAPQSDPA
+819 ARINGAAQSDPA

-836 TAPITI
+836 TAAITI
-842 VEPAVTATKSAINL
+842 VEPALSAAKSVVNL

-867 LQYTV
+867 LEYTV
-872 TLSSNGSSTA
+872 TLTSNGSSTA
-882 FDTSIFDTL
+882 FDTTIFDTL

-897 VPGSAEILLNA
+897 VPGSAEILLLG
-908 ATTQVDPDV
+908 ATTQVEPDV

-968 DGAVDGERNGADAP
+968 DGAVEGERNGADAP

-991 TSATSTV
+991 ASATTTV
-998 AYADNTAFAKA
+998 AYVDNTAFAKA

-1029 RVGDQL
+1029 RVGDEL

-1056 LPAGLEVVSTNY
+1056 LPAGLEVVSVNY
-1068 INAANITFTPTS
+1068 INDANISFTPTS
-1080 EPLAGDRGAISW
+1080 QPLAGDRGAISW

-1113 VVAQVLANDPDTLAQ
+1113 VVALVVANDAETLAQ
-1128 LDTQIINNSAELNY
+1128 LDTQIVNNSAELNY
-1142 TGAAAPLPTGAIP
+1142 TGAAAPLPSGDIP
-1155 ATVNQPVMSEITKV
+1155 ATVNQPVMSDLTKV
-1169 DTLGGRTGSGTNADP
+1169 DALGGRIGTGTNADP

-1189 AADTMQ
+1189 ATDTMQ

-1205 APAYNLTISDSLA
+1205 APAYNLTISDTLA
-1218 TQFDENDLAAAPTV
+1218 TQFDEADLAAAPTV
-1232 QLGAATLTAGTDF
+1232 QLGAATLSAGVDF
-1245 TYTAPA
+1245 TYSAPA
-1251 VRGGAFNIVLADA
+1251 VRGGAFSIVLADA

-1274 VSYNVGFY
+1274 VSYSVGFY
-1282 TDVTTTTPWSNS
+1282 TDVTTTTAWSNNGS
-1294 ATLDNYW
+1294 LDNYW

-1309 QYAGTTPAEVWMVNA
+1309 QYVGTSAQVWMINA
-1324 SNPQVPVKVIT
+1324 SNPQVPVKAIT
-1335 GQADGEVVIGEQVTY
+1335 GQADGEVVIGEAVTY
-1350 TITIPADNIVR
+1350 TITVPADNIVR
-1361 NNVVV
+1361 NNMVV
-1366 TDTLADAL
+1366 TDTLDAAL
-1374 VYDPAL
+1374 VYDAAS
-1380 VTVTVGGVGAAFT
+1380 VTVTVGGAAAGFT
-1393 DNTAGQAVSLA
+1393 DNTAGQNVSLA
-1404 ITNPVPAGQDVVVS
+1404 ITNPVPAGQDVVVT
-1418 LSAVV
+1418 LTAIV
-1423 ANTVNTNAG
+1423 ANSAGNNAG
-1432 VTFDNTATYTYDG
+1432 VTFDNAASYTYDG
-1445 LATPLTS
+1445 LVTPLDS
-1452 LPAGSLLIVE
+1452 LGAGSLLIVE

-1572 EAAWTSITGA
+1572 EAVWTSITGA

-1621 GDTFNTATDDLRVGD
+1621 GDTYNTATDDLRVGD

-1684 PAAIPSQ
+1684 PAAIPAQ
-1691 SGQTLTWTLGNQT
+1691 SGQTLTWNLGSQT

-1755 QQTANANVQVLQ
+1755 QQAANANVQVLQ

-1820 AGITTASIDVDGN
+1820 AGITTDSIDVDGN

-1848 AEWDFGSEAVGV
+1848 AEWDFGTGAVGV

-1867 TLTVA
+1867 TLTVV

-1918 TNTDMATLT
+1918 TNTDMATVT

-1971 NLAASGVDLT
+1971 DLAATGVDLT
-1981 FVSATVVSGGAWT
+1981 FVSANVVSGGAWT
-1994 LTNTGTPTNL
+1994 LTNSGTPTSL
-2004 IIEDTGSGIDIAANS
+2004 IIEDTGTGIDIPANG

-2041 VNTASYTFNSINDN
+2041 VNTASYTFNSINDSA
-2055 DLTQVAAPGGAN
+2055 LTQVTAPGGAN

-2081 ITKTAANVTAGKAA
+2081 ITKTAANVTAGKAT

-2109 TIPNGGNA
+2109 TITNGGTS

-2129 TGMALVANSATAL
+2129 TGMAFAGSATAQ
-2142 INGAD
+2142 INSANVA
-2147 PGFTAT
+2147 GFNAT
-2153 PTSTAVAG
+2153 PSQPG
-2161 GTELVWGEDNG
+2161 GGVLIWGSDNS
-2172 GDGSLDIPAGQSL
+2172 DGSLDIPAGQSL
-2185 VMTYQAIVTDAS
+2185 VMTYQANVTDAS

-2207 DWTSLDTGI
+2207 DWTSLDTAIG
-2216 AGERTGDGCPTI
+2216 GERTGAGCPVI
-2228 TQPND
+2228 TQPDD

-2240 ATVVTEDNNALAKIV
+2240 ATVVTEDNNALSKTVSI
-2255 FADSWDDAPLSTA
+2255 DSWDDAPLSTA
-2268 NDGILRV
+2268 TDGILRV
-2275 GDTVTYELELLLR
+2275 GDTVTYQLELILR
-2288 EGATNAVVVSD
+2288 EGVTNAVVVSD
-2299 TLPDGLT
+2299 TLPDGLIY
-2306 FDSVV
+2306 DGMV
-2311 SINGNTSAPFAAVA
+2311 SINGVAASPFTAQA

-2331 IPAPTVAGQTVTWN
+2331 IADPTVSGQTLTWN
-2345 IGDIVNAV
+2345 IGDIDNAID
-2353 NGDSTD
+2353 GDST
-2359 NTFVIRYNAVADV
+2359 NNSFIIQYRALVEV

-2377 ATPSTVLTNDASFFY
+2377 AAPSTVLTNDASFFY
-2392 DGTTTITDSADVEVR
+2392 DGTTTLNDTADVEVR
-2407 QPVIVSVT
+2407 QPVIVSLT
-2415 KTDDL
+2415 KSE
-2420 GNSYPSSTSPLT
+2420 GGVRYPDSTSPRL
-2432 VDIIN
+2432 VDIVN
-2437 DTMQFSLEACNDG
+2437 DVIPFTLEACNDG
-2450 GSTAPAYSLQLVDTL
+2450 GSTAPAYNLQLVDTL
-2465 APELDETSITTPVVT
+2465 APEMDETSLSVPVVSIGGT
-2480 INGAAQTAG
+2480 ALGAAQYN
-2489 AGYTYTAP
+2489 YTPP
-2497 AGSGGDMVFDLV
+2497 AGSGGDMVFELLA
-2509 TPVNPGQCALVEYSI
+2509 PVNPGQCATVEYSI

-2533 SLWNNSV
+2533 SLWVNSV
-2540 TAASYWSL
+2540 TAANYWSL
-2548 PAANGEQYAAVG
+2548 PAANGEEYAAVG
-2560 PAEFWMTNASTD
+2560 PDEFWMTNASID
-2572 LVPVKTLVSPLSEA
+2572 AVPVKALVSPASEA
-2586 TIGEQVVYTITVPA
+2586 TIGEVVTYTITVA
-2600 ANAARP
+2600 ASNAARP
-2606 GVIVTDTLSDA
+2606 AMVITDTLSDA
-2617 LVYEAAATTVTV
+2617 LVYDPAGTTVTV
-2629 GGNTVVP
+2629 GGNPVVP
-2636 TDNSAGQ
+2636 TDNTAGQ
-2643 NISLTIGDVPAGQE
+2643 AISLAIGDVPAGQE
-2657 VVVTLTTHVANTA
+2657 VVVTLTPYVANTA

-2685 YTGNAAGLLTSLP
+2685 YTGNTSGLLTSLP

-2711 TKAADVATAVAGD
+2711 TKAADVASAVAGD

-2732 TATSGANNSDAF
+2732 TATSSAINSDAF

-2758 VTGSATVL
+2758 VAGSATVL
-2766 GNPLEPAVTTPVNPD
+2766 GSSLEPVVTGDPQT
-2781 EQVLTWNVAS
+2781 LTWTVAS
-2791 MTEGATGQVV
+2791 MAEGDTGQVV
-2801 YRVLVRDTVAAGDE
+2801 YRVLVRDTVAPGDD
-2815 LINNAQAT
+2815 LINAAQAT
-2823 WTSLAGVDANER
+2823 WTSLSGVNANER

-2899 DLVLEDVL
+2899 GLVLEDVL
-2907 PTGLVYEDMV
+2907 PTGLVFENMV
-2917 SADFFGTPGTA
+2917 SANVFGSVESPVVTA
-2928 TPTVAGQTLTWNLG
+2928 AYIPAPSGQTLTWNLG
-2942 NVTNPA
+2942 DVTNPA
-2948 DGDPA
+2948 DGNPA

-2962 ARVANLDTLSQTPT
+2962 ARVANLDTLTQTPT
-2976 TQTLTN
+2976 TQLLTN
-2982 TAGLDYTVAGAPV
+2982 NASLDYTVGGVSAPPL
-2995 STADASASS
+2995 TASASS

-3010 LGITKAVD
+3010 LAITKVVD
-3018 VTSGVAA
+3018 ITSGLAA

-3031 TVAITNTGD
+3031 TVSITNNGD

-3056 RDASVTT
+3056 RDGGVTT

-3071 GTTLT
+3071 GSTLT
-3076 NLAPVFDP
+3076 SFNPTFDP
-3084 GTGLATWDF
+3084 GTGIATWDF

-3098 DAYTIPAGETLQVV
+3098 DAYTIPVGDTLQVI
-3112 YTVQADADLGASL
+3112 YTVQADADLGANL
-3125 TLENSALV
+3125 TLQNSAVV

-3140 DEAVPAGGVDTER
+3140 DDAVPANGVDTER

-3166 ISLGSGALQK
+3166 TTLGSGALQK
-3176 NITQPTAAIGEQ
+3176 NITQSTAAIGEQ
-3188 FTYEILVPATPVNIA
+3188 FTYEVLVPATPVNIA

-3211 DLTASAAVLEFVS
+3211 DLSDSAAVLEFQS
-3224 AQYSLDAGGSW
+3224 AQYSLDGGTSW
-3235 LPMSNVGTATAV
+3235 LPMSNAGTATAL
-3247 DLVDQTSGLGVDVP
+3247 DLVDQGTGVGVDVP
-3261 ASGQMLVEITVQLA
+3261 ASGQLLVEITVQLA

-3288 TATYN
+3288 TATYT
-3293 YDGFTGDPAT
+3293 YDGFIGDPAT
-3303 LADVSED
+3303 LQDVSDD

-3315 PTLVMTKDGPASLE
+3315 PTLVMTKSGPATLE
-3329 DGVLGTFTLSVQN
+3329 DGVAGTFTLSVQN

-3370 PVITDVSVF
+3370 PIVTDVNVL
-3379 ESDGTTLVNTLAVG
+3379 EVGGTTRALTVG
-3393 TDYTVNFA
+3393 SDYSVNFVA
-3401 PGAGAPDPCVFTL
+3401 GAGAPNPCIFTL
-3414 VGESANAAVGPE
+3414 VGESASAAVGPE
-3426 QILVVTYT
+3426 ETLVVTYT

-3439 GTPANVDLTNFA
+3439 GTPANATLTNFA

-3513 PSPGDTLRYTIDV
+3513 PSPGDTLRYTLNV

-3541 DLGALNAEAYF
+3541 DLGALNAAAYF

-3585 LNLDAQGTAG
+3585 LNLDAQGTPG
-3595 ESIQLIFDVTLV
+3595 ESITLIFDVTLV
-3607 DAIDSGTVVLN
+3607 DAINSGTVVLN
-3618 QGQLN
+3618 QAQLN

-3635 AIGGTEDPTPITI
+3635 ALGGTEDPTPITI
-3648 LSAPQMQVQKVSADI
+3648 VSAPQMQVQKVSADI
-3663 TGDATVL
+3663 TGDASVL
-3670 SPGDTLRYTLTVVN
+3670 SPGDTLRYTITVVN
-3684 IGNEDAINTF
+3684 IGNEDALNVF

-3707 DSTTLNGVAVADPAV
+3707 NSTTLNGTAVADPAV

-3742 AMDADALAGADA
+3742 AMDADAAAGADA

-3759 FDVVID
+3759 FDVVV
-3765 SDALPGTRIVNQ
+3765 DADAIAGTRIVNQ
-3777 GFVAADGAGG
+3777 GFVSGDGAGG

-3799 TAVEDDPTVD
+3799 TAVADDPTVD
-3809 IVGALPLLDVQKTVA
+3809 IVGNLPLLDVQKTVA
-3824 IAAGGDV
+3824 LDPASDA
-3831 NGNGA
+3831 NTNGA
-3836 PDPGDTLEY
+3836 PDPGETLVY
-3845 TFTVTNTADI
+3845 TFTVTNTADQ
-3855 PASNVML
+3855 PATGVVL
-3862 MDQIPAGTTYV
+3862 QDAIPAGTTYISGTHV
-3873 AASTTLNGAAQADI
+3873 TTLNGSPVADNGTD
-3887 SGASPLVTGM
+3887 SALVAGLSVNSP
-3897 QINSAGEAAGVMAIN
+3897 GEAAGVIAAN
-3912 SSATVTL
+3912 ASATVTL
-3919 QVTIDAATAPGT
+3919 TVQIDAGTAGL
-3931 VIVNQGTLSSDQLPD
+3931 VIINQGTLSSNELPD
-3946 ELSDQ
+3946 EPTDQ

-3966 GEAQQVSITKS
+3966 GEAQQVSIAKS
-3977 VIVVGGGAALP
+3977 VVVVGGGAAVP

-3999 NEGLVPATQ
+3999 NAGLVPATQ
-4008 VLITDDVS
+4008 VVIQDDLS
-4016 LLGPDVSYVL
+4016 WLTGIGSYVAG
-4026 DSARLNGGVAGV
+4026 SARLNGGVAGV
-4038 NVAADVITADY
+4038 TEGAILIGDY

-4057 PGDSAVLRFRVLL
+4057 PGDSAVLRFRILL
-4070 SDTIASGTTITN
+4070 DDTVAAGTPFTN
-4082 TGVVTWDNANQ
+4082 TGVVLWNNNTQ
-4093 TANSSVTTQ
+4093 TASSSVTSQ
-4102 VGAIPGTATLSGYL
+4102 VGAIPGTATLTGFL
-4116 WNDVDFDNIF
+4116 WHDVDFDNVF
-4126 DATETPLVDWEVQA
+4126 DATETALVDWEVQA
-4140 WQNNVQLRTALSGN
+4140 WQNNVLLRTAISGT
-4154 DGSYSIVGLPETQPG
+4154 DGSYSIAGLPETQPG

-4202 VITDITAAADS
+4202 VITGITAAADS

-4235 AIAGAM
+4235 TIAGAT
-4241 LTMVDSSGSALVDSC
+4241 LTMVDSSGAALDDNC
-4256 FDSTV
+4256 FDSTL

-4273 KFDLNFNG
+4273 KFDLNFAG
-4281 ANCPS
+4281 VNCPS

-4291 IVVTPPAGAFTP
+4291 IVVTPPAGAFTA

-4325 AADAIG
+4325 SADAIG
-4331 TTAECEAQVS
+4331 ATAECEAQAS
-4341 AAAPGTTV
+4341 ALAPPASVTAA
-4349 AASSPLTGYYLNLMF
+4349 SPLTGYYLNLMF

-4385 GGAVSITKTASV
+4385 AGAVTITKTASIV
-4397 LNVSRGEFVPYVI
+4397 NVSRGEFVPYVI

-4415 FGSDLS
+4415 YGNDLS

-4431 GFKYVKD
+4431 GFKYVKG
-4438 SARLNDQPVEPDVD
+4438 SARLNDQEVEPDVE
-4452 GRNLVWNG
+4452 GRNLIWRG
-4460 LNLTAS
+4460 LDLSAS
-4466 GQHTL
+4466 GQYTL

-4479 GVGEGEYVNRAQVF
+4479 GVGEGEYINRAQVF
-4493 QARTARISLANA
+4493 QARTSRLKMANS

-4565 DQYGRFH
+4565 DEYGRFH

-4581 LRGSNFILKVD
+4581 MRGSNFILKVD

-4599 YRLTTPNPLVRRA
+4599 YRLTTENPLVRRA

-4631 LDIANPVF
+4631 LDVADPVF
-4639 EKDSTEMRLQWTT
+4639 EPDTTNMRLQWTT
-4652 RMPLLMEQLVEKQS
+4652 RMPLLMEQLVEEQS

-4674 ETEDEGLVDDRLKA
+4674 ETEAEGLVDDRLKA
-4688 MKKRIARQWAE
+4688 MKKQIARQWAE